1 MTGWLSRDG
10 CGTGRL
16 LSHLLGH
23 FPFHFLCRR
32 FSLVCAYH
40 PSVSIGVD
48 YMPQRSH
55 QNMSKSLLIKGYGRL
70 YVDLRQVPTDTAP

>member
-48 YMPQRSH
+48 YAATIAPKH
-55 QNMSKSLLIKGYGRL
+55 ESLLIKGYGRL
-70 YVDLRQVPTDTAP
+70 YVDLQQVPTDTAP